1 VAVTVPPVQLHD
13 HQVPEGRRAKI
24 PMYDDDLNGSRIWR
38 AARRQGRT
46 WMQDLQTGVSVL
58 TRLPWPGRAA
68 FPDIDDSDD
77 FGDPDEAVSSSAS
90 DRTAFRPLGRAVRVF
105 PIIGALI
112 GLAGGITYAIAFGLG
127 LPGLVAALIA
137 VAVTALLTGA
147 LHEDG
152 LADMAD
158 GFGGGR
164 TRENKLALM
173 RDSRI
178 GAYGVLALLLVVAI
192 KVGAVADMKTT
203 GAAIAGLIAA
213 GAASRA
219 VMPALMRWVPPARKD
234 GLSAMAGKPQRDPVW
249 TGIAIAVVISV
260 VLLSWTGVVA
270 LLVCG
275 IGALVVAWLAKR
287 QIGGQTGDVLGAA
300 QQVTELLFLLGLA
313 AVR

>member
-1 VAVTVPPVQLHD
+1 
-13 HQVPEGRRAKI
+13 
-24 PMYDDDLNGSRIWR
+24 MYDDDLNGSRIWR

-46 WMQDLQTGVSVL
+46 WIQDLQTGMSVL

-68 FPDIDDSDD
+68 NPKADGGEDY
-77 FGDPDEAVSSSAS
+77 GEPDEIGTPSAS
-90 DRTAFRPLGRAVRVF
+90 DRAAFRPLGRAVRVF

-112 GLAGGITYAIAFGLG
+112 GLAGGIAYAISYGVG

-137 VAVTALLTGA
+137 VAVTAALTGA

-164 TRENKLALM
+164 TREDKLALM

-219 VMPALMRWVPPARKD
+219 VMPAMMRWVPPARND
-234 GLSAMAGKPQRDPVW
+234 GLSAMAGTPGRDPVW
-249 TGIAIAVVISV
+249 TGIAIAIVISV
-260 VLLSWTGVVA
+260 LLLSWTGVVA

-275 IGALVVAWLAKR
+275 IGALVVAWLARR
-287 QIGGQTGDVLGAA
+287 QISGQTGDVLGAT
-300 QQVTELLFLLGLA
+300 QQITELLFLLGLA